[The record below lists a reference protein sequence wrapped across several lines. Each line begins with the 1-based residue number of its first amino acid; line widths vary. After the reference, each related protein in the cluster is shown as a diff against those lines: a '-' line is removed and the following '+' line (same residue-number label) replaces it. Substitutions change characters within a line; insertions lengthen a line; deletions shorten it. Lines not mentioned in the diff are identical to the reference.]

1 MKEKHRDWP
10 AMKIMAL
17 RRHNFNYH
25 HHHNHVVL
33 PAQIS
38 LTPLSPLLPMAYRH
52 WQVFRATSRILPE
65 LLYVCSSWSSCFCSA
80 IMWGS
85 IGIHLLWAYH
95 SFFQQWPACLVRLTW
110 IVFVMGGRWPYSWC
124 FAWFSRQDLFNIAA
138 AFLCNCRLIQNISL
152 DNKLKEIHRKESNN
166 LTFH

>member
-33 PAQIS
+33 PARIS
-38 LTPLSPLLPMAYRH
+38 LTLSRHFSLWLIATGRSSGLHPVSSQSCCMYVRAGRPAFARPYVGVHRNTSLMSLSLL
-52 WQVFRATSRILPE
+52 
-65 LLYVCSSWSSCFCSA
+65 
-80 IMWGS
+80 
-85 IGIHLLWAYH
+85 
-95 SFFQQWPACLVRLTW
+95 FQQWPACLVRLTW